1 MILRPYRDKPRHE
14 RSSFGNFYSQYSSV
28 GRAMG
33 LTHKSPVRFRLLAL
47 RQECTKSSVFSI
59 NDDAAPILYKPA
71 ACGNT
76 DVRTHLRP
84 DQPNKN
90 CRKIQKCRI
99 RSVHHLRSKNDG
111 ISAVMFGT
119 IIRLPELV
127 HIAHAFITC
136 IGEMPE
142 GISSLFGVEAH
153 LDVKSNLCIVSM

>member
-1 MILRPYRDKPRHE
+1 MDLSI
-14 RSSFGNFYSQYSSV
+14 S
-28 GRAMG
+28 
-33 LTHKSPVRFRLLAL
+33 RLFDSGYWLL
-47 RQECTKSSVFSI
+47 QQECTKSSVLK
-59 NDDAAPILYKPA
+59 NDDVAPILYKPA

-99 RSVHHLRSKNDG
+99 KSVHHLRSKNDG

-136 IGEMPE
+136 ASEIAES
-142 GISSLFGVEAH
+142 ISSLFGVEAR

>member
-14 RSSFGNFYSQYSSV
+14 RSSFGNFTANIAQLVEQWALPISRLFDSGYWLC
-28 GRAMG
+28 GRNVQNHLFIKKTMMSHLFCTNPLHAAIQMLGPICG
-33 LTHKSPVRFRLLAL
+33 LISRIKIV
-47 RQECTKSSVFSI
+47 V
-59 NDDAAPILYKPA
+59 
-71 ACGNT
+71 
-76 DVRTHLRP
+76 
-84 DQPNKN
+84 
-90 CRKIQKCRI
+90 KIQKCRI
-99 RSVHHLRSKNDG
+99 RSVHHLRSRNDG
-111 ISAVMFGT
+111 ISAVTFGT